1 MHEILD
7 GFLIVQLSTHVALP
21 ANTTNTLSGL
31 TAGTYEVTIT
41 DENDCSTSI
50 IVEVDRLVNTAELS
64 LEQQVIVSPNPAR
77 DFISIAFTENVS
89 FDQLQLFSADGKLQ
103 RAYINGQADF
113 NHLDTSSF
121 AGGVYVLVFVKDGQ
135 AIGRKKLT
143 LVK

>member
-1 MHEILD
+1 M
-7 GFLIVQLSTHVALP
+7 
-21 ANTTNTLSGL
+21 
-31 TAGTYEVTIT
+31 
-41 DENDCSTSI
+41 
-50 IVEVDRLVNTAELS
+50 
-64 LEQQVIVSPNPAR
+64 IVSPNPAR

-103 RAYINGQADF
+103 RAYINGQTDF
-113 NHLDTSSF
+113 NRLDTSNF